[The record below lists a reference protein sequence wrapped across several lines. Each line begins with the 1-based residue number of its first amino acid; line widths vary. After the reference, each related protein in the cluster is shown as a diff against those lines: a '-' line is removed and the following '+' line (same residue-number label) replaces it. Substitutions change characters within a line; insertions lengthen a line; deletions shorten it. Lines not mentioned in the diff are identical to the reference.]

1 MISDEQKN
9 EVRQYL
15 LSKKLPLDIL
25 IEVEDHVINQLE
37 EVLLRNKVS
46 FEDAFMQVK
55 GLWQE
60 DLQTEKYY
68 NGNEIASFAK
78 KIKDRE
84 TSKAFRKALLSV
96 FLYVGFTFALSKI
109 ISKELFL
116 HYFSYHFYLF
126 WLVAVVFYLMNY
138 KIYKKV
144 HKYKSTKFSV
154 FQNSIFFLSF
164 SSVVFYF
171 IAGNFSFYG
180 AGILD
185 FFNGNIDN
193 FTFLVVIMIVALFYF
208 FGFYQELKFVNVMNK
223 LKDRLV
229 GFNIQF

>member
-1 MISDEQKN
+1 MISGEQKN

>member
-1 MISDEQKN
+1 MTNEQKN

-84 TSKAFRKALLSV
+84 TSKIFSKALISM
-96 FLYVGFTFALSKI
+96 AL
-109 ISKELFL
+109 
-116 HYFSYHFYLF
+116 
-126 WLVAVVFYLMNY
+126 
-138 KIYKKV
+138 
-144 HKYKSTKFSV
+144 
-154 FQNSIFFLSF
+154 
-164 SSVVFYF
+164 YF
-171 IAGNFSFYG
+171 IALFCLSRLLKEDTFIDLFVYHLYIFGGFPGVLYLFNIGIYNYIQKFPKIKFSIYQTS
-180 AGILD
+180 
-185 FFNGNIDN
+185 N
-193 FTFLVVIMIVALFYF
+193 FLVVFIAFLLFSMGSKAGFYSQKVYSFFNSFNDGFSSLLICIVFSMFYF
-208 FGFYQELKFVNVMNK
+208 TGFYMQLSFVKSFKKNRQIFQNIIIEL
-223 LKDRLV
+223 
-229 GFNIQF
+229 

>member
-1 MISDEQKN
+1 
-9 EVRQYL
+9 
-15 LSKKLPLDIL
+15 
-25 IEVEDHVINQLE
+25 
-37 EVLLRNKVS
+37 
-46 FEDAFMQVK
+46 
-55 GLWQE
+55 
-60 DLQTEKYY
+60 
-68 NGNEIASFAK
+68 
-78 KIKDRE
+78 
-84 TSKAFRKALLSV
+84 
-96 FLYVGFTFALSKI
+96 
-109 ISKELFL
+109 
-116 HYFSYHFYLF
+116 
-126 WLVAVVFYLMNY
+126 MNY

-193 FTFLVVIMIVALFYF
+193 FTLLVVIMIVALFYF
-208 FGFYQELKFVNVMNK
+208 FGFYQVLKFVNVMNK